1 MRKMK
6 KINGYLV
13 VRFNDREKRDY
24 PQLGNFGV
32 IDAESYTGDIDIDRG
47 AMEYDDADTIEVAV
61 EQARGLDAEQDYS
74 EEPPVCTVTVETTE
88 GTSEKTVEP
97 QLLIRGWENLLKT
110 QVESK
115 HYPGIDP
122 RAAAHELN
130 GYKTAL
136 RDLGLM
142 GEDDVGVDPDHFAPG
157 MVEQPLPREPEELLA
172 YVCDK
177 VCKHLDKCS
186 GQDELDMACA
196 KCSVG
201 RLMSDAKDRDLRI
214 MEAAKKR
221 LDGLIQELSETQLN
235 TKAERLEHEARAY
248 LEAVSTTKTLSEREV
263 TIYASAI
270 SEAIKVRPSPMGKS
284 TFENLGPETK
294 DSIMTENI
302 YALGELL
309 EDDCPDNDCRIYLNI
324 FRMAKEVD
332 TLLDELDPSGHP
344 AHVLQRDLR
353 RGLSELKRMYAEN
366 YAVRQYKE
374 EMRS

>member
-6 KINGYLV
+6 KINGFLV
-13 VRFNDREKRDY
+13 VRFNDREKQDY

-61 EQARGLDAEQDYS
+61 EQARGLNAEQDYS
-74 EEPPVCTVTVETTE
+74 DEPPVYTVTVETAE
-88 GTSEKTVEP
+88 GSSEEEVFP
-97 QLLIRGWENLLKT
+97 QPLINGWEEQLKT
-110 QVESK
+110 QVKSK
-115 HYPGIDP
+115 HYPGTDP
-122 RAAAHELN
+122 RTAAHELY
-130 GYKTAL
+130 GFKVAL
-136 RDLGLM
+136 NRLGLL
-142 GEDDVGVDPDHFAPG
+142 GHDETAVDPDHFAPG
-157 MVEQPLPREPEELLA
+157 MVEQPLPKEPEELLA

-186 GQDELDMACA
+186 GQDELDAACA

-201 RLMSDAKDRDLRI
+201 RLMSDAKDHDLRI

-235 TKAERLEHEARAY
+235 TRAEHLEHEARAY
-248 LEAVSTTKTLSEREV
+248 LEAISTTKILAEHEAMA
-263 TIYASAI
+263 YKSAI
-270 SEAIKVRPSPMGKS
+270 SEAVKVRPSPMEKS

-332 TLLDELDPSGHP
+332 ELLDELDPSSHP
-344 AHVLQRDLR
+344 ARVLQRDLR
-353 RGLSELKRMYAEN
+353 RGLSELKRMYLEN
-366 YAVRQYKE
+366 YAVQQYKE
-374 EMRS
+374 GVKA

>member
-6 KINGYLV
+6 KINGFLV

-74 EEPPVCTVTVETTE
+74 DEPPVYTVTVETAE
-88 GTSEKTVEP
+88 GSSEEEVFP
-97 QLLIRGWENLLKT
+97 QLLIDGWERKLST
-110 QVESK
+110 QVKSK
-115 HYPGIDP
+115 HYPDTDP
-122 RAAAHELN
+122 RTAAHELY
-130 GYKTAL
+130 GFKVAL
-136 RDLGLM
+136 HRLGLIS
-142 GEDDVGVDPDHFAPG
+142 ESDTTVDPDHFAPG
-157 MVEQPLPREPEELLA
+157 MIEQPLPREPEELLA

-177 VCKHLDKCS
+177 VCKHLDKCT
-186 GQDELDMACA
+186 GQDELDSACA

-201 RLMSDAKDRDLRI
+201 RLASDAKDRDLRI
-214 MEAAKKR
+214 MDAAKKR

-235 TKAERLEHEARAY
+235 TKAERLEHEVRAY
-248 LEAVSTTKTLSEREV
+248 LEAISTTKAFSEHGVAVYE
-263 TIYASAI
+263 IAI
-270 SEAIKVRPSPMGKS
+270 SEAVKTRPSPMGKS
-284 TFENLGPETK
+284 TFENLGPETR

-353 RGLSELKRMYAEN
+353 RGLSELKRMYLEN
-366 YAVRQYKE
+366 YAVKQYKE
-374 EMRS
+374 GVKA